1 MKKYIALCCV
11 LSGMLFGC
19 NESKFLREVPEDF
32 MSAENSYETEADFD
46 MSVNDLYSLVRE
58 ECMVMM
64 NGAPLT
70 IYMERI

>member
-32 MSAENSYETEADFD
+32 MIGICAGRRLPTD
-46 MSVNDLYSLVRE
+46 
-58 ECMVMM
+58 
-64 NGAPLT
+64 
-70 IYMERI
+70 

>member
-46 MSVNDLYSLVRE
+46 MSEIGRAHV
-58 ECMVMM
+58 
-64 NGAPLT
+64 
-70 IYMERI
+70 